1 MFRWF
6 VYADV
11 RNVDFSMVDFCIS
24 VPSASEAGDY
34 IAQFITLNFP
44 GVGHQNLQAFKK
56 EFVRRKEQLPS
67 DGNVSSSDR
76 EDTDGLLGSNGK
88 KVDRSRSGTMET
100 TMARLRKEDNSGDYE
115 TTGSPGSGKKKG
127 KKGKK
132 VVDPSLLGFS
142 VTSNRIMMGEIHH
155 IDD

>member
-1 MFRWF
+1 VVTSRVGF
-6 VYADV
+6 VCADV
-11 RNVDFSMVDFCIS
+11 TNVDFSIVDFCIS
-24 VPSASEAGDY
+24 LPSIGEARDY
-34 IAQFITLNFP
+34 LSQYLPTVP
-44 GVGHQNLQAFKK
+44 GVAVQHIQAFLK

-67 DGNVSSSDR
+67 DGSVSSSDR
-76 EDTDGLLGSNGK
+76 EDTDALFGSNGK
-88 KVDRSRSGTMET
+88 KVDRRRSGTMD
-100 TMARLRKEDNSGDYE
+100 MARLLKEDNSGDYE
-115 TTGSPGSGKKKG
+115 TSSSPGSGKKKG

>member
-1 MFRWF
+1 MRRGVGLVF
-6 VYADV
+6 ADV
-11 RNVDFSMVDFCIS
+11 TNVDFSIVDFCIS
-24 VPSASEAGDY
+24 LSSISEASDY
-34 IAQFITLNFP
+34 LSQYMCTLA
-44 GVGHQNLQAFKK
+44 GVSHQQIQVFKI

-76 EDTDGLLGSNGK
+76 EDMDGLFSSNGK
-88 KVDRSRSGTMET
+88 MVGRSKSGTMD
-100 TMARLRKEDNSGDYE
+100 MARLLKEENSGDYD
-115 TTGSPGSGKKKG
+115 TTSSPGSGKKKG

>member
-1 MFRWF
+1 
-6 VYADV
+6 
-11 RNVDFSMVDFCIS
+11 VDFCIS
-24 VPSASEAGDY
+24 LPSVSEASDY
-34 IAQFITLNFP
+34 LSQYMSTLA
-44 GVGHQNLQAFKK
+44 GVSDSHIQAFKK

-76 EDTDGLLGSNGK
+76 EDTDVLGANGK
-88 KVDRSRSGTMET
+88 QVGRSQSGRMD
-100 TMARLRKEDNSGDYE
+100 MARLLKEDLSGDFE
-115 TTGSPGSGKKKG
+115 SASTPGSGKKKG